1 MSKAEAFRFYTDV
14 TSGKI
19 TLDAATIL
27 GKEEHG
33 EMHEY
38 ALSFGYD
45 FTPPEML
52 EVVNDEGLH
61 GDKELS
67 EEQIEALVGG
77 ANVVAVNINV
87 NPSAVVVGV
96 VVVAAAASASAGAA
110 CV

>member
-1 MSKAEAFRFYTDV
+1 MNFPMSKAEAVRFYSDV

-27 GKEEHG
+27 GKEDHG
-33 EMHEY
+33 DMHEY

-52 EVVNDEGLH
+52 EVVNDEKLH
-61 GDKELS
+61 GDKALS

-77 ANVVAVNINV
+77 VNVVAVVVNV
-87 NPSAVVVGV
+87 VVPVVVG
-96 VVVAAAASASAGAA
+96 AASAGAA